1 MKQIEMTRMQR
12 FWLEIL
18 WLGARGFAALPY
30 WFKYYV
36 VEDVIFFVLYYC
48 LRYRMKVVTTNLRNS
63 FPEKSERERAAIRR
77 KFYRTLAEIVV
88 DTINMARMNEK
99 KGRALLSVEGLDEHL
114 RAVEGRDWIAMTAHF
129 GCWEYCSLWG
139 LLYEPSCMVVGVY
152 HPLRSMVMECLYRR
166 LRNNANSM
174 TVSMK
179 ESLRFYL
186 RNREKGIDGKSLAMG
201 LIADQN
207 PPRRPD
213 SHWFR
218 FLNQD
223 TIFFDGGEKLA
234 LRCRLPVYFL
244 KTERRQRGR
253 YRMSFERI
261 YDGKEEVAE
270 YEITERYV
278 RRLEAMICE
287 RPELWMWSHRRWKH
301 KRTNAGR

>member
-1 MKQIEMTRMQR
+1 MKTTKLTLIQR
-12 FWLEIL
+12 IGLESL
-18 WLGARGFAALPY
+18 WLGARVFAVMPY

-36 VEDVIFFVLYYC
+36 VENLLFVLLYYC
-48 LRYRMKVVTTNLRNS
+48 LRYRMKVVKTNLRNS
-63 FPEKSERERAAIRR
+63 FPEKDERELAVIRR
-77 KFYRTLAEIVV
+77 RFYYTLAEIFV
-88 DTINMARMNEK
+88 DTINLADLTPE
-99 KGRALLSVEGLDEHL
+99 KGRSLLTVKGLEEQKE
-114 RAVEGRDWIAMTAHF
+114 RVGGRDWIAMTAHF
-129 GCWEYCSLWG
+129 GCWEYCSFWG
-139 LLYEPSCMVVGVY
+139 LYDPTQIVVAVY
-152 HPLRSMVMECLYRR
+152 HPLRSKIVEAFYQR
-166 LRNNANSM
+166 LRNGDYAT

-186 RNREKGIDGKSLAMG
+186 RNREKGIDGKNLAMG

-213 SHWFR
+213 SRWFR

-234 LRCRLPVYFL
+234 LRCQLPVYFV
-244 KTERRQRGR
+244 KMERLRRGR
-253 YRMSFERI
+253 YEMSFEQI

-278 RRLEAMICE
+278 RMLEAEIRR

-301 KRTNAGR
+301 KRNAGS

>member
-1 MKQIEMTRMQR
+1 MKTTELTLMQR
-12 FWLEIL
+12 IGLETL
-18 WLGARGFAALPY
+18 WACVRVFAVMPY

-36 VEDVIFFVLYYC
+36 VENLIFVLLYYC
-48 LRYRMKVVTTNLRNS
+48 LRYRMKVVRTNLRNS
-63 FPEKSERERAAIRR
+63 FPEKSERELAVLRR
-77 KFYRTLAEIVV
+77 KFYHTLAEIFV
-88 DTINMARMNEK
+88 DTINIAYMNEK
-99 KGRALLSVEGLDEHL
+99 KGRTLLAVKNLEEHV
-114 RAVEGRDWIAMTAHF
+114 RAVHGRDWIAMTAHF

-139 LLYEPSCMVVGVY
+139 LLYERSQMVVGVY
-152 HPLRSMVMECLYRR
+152 HPLRSVVMECLYQR
-166 LRNNANSM
+166 LRNNENSM

-186 RNREKGIDGKSLAMG
+186 RNREKGIDGKNLALG

-244 KTERRQRGR
+244 KTERLKRGC
-253 YRMSFERI
+253 YQMSFELI
-261 YDGKEEVAE
+261 YDGEEEVAE

-278 RRLEAMICE
+278 RKLEAMICE
-287 RPELWMWSHRRWKH
+287 HPELWMWSHRRWKH
-301 KRTNAGR
+301 KRNVSC